1 MKWKSAYVN
10 LRILNKNEYDIE
22 VDYLLKIFSDKKKE
36 NFIETENVKKTIP
49 KTVDEVN
56 GYADFEIEV
65 EDVNWVSD
73 LEFSRF
79 IVTKL

>member
-1 MKWKSAYVN
+1 
-10 LRILNKNEYDIE
+10 
-22 VDYLLKIFSDKKKE
+22 VDYLLRIFSDKRKE
-36 NFIETENVKKTIP
+36 EYIETENVKKTIP

-65 EDVNWVSD
+65 EDINWVND